1 LAIGASCELSIS
13 FQPASVGSISGSLM
27 LMDNALNAAA
37 PGYATQSIA
46 LSGTA
51 TKATPTN
58 TLVSSANPSFVS
70 NAVTFTA
77 TLAPSAGTP
86 TGTMSFYDGTTLLGT
101 QPLSNN
107 AATYTSSALA
117 TGTHSIDAVYSGDA
131 NFSAATSAAVS
142 EVVEDFTI
150 GPSSGGSAAATAS
163 RGGQAN
169 YTLAVTPPSG
179 QLIAA
184 PITFAVTGLPGGATA
199 TFSPASI
206 AAGAGATNVTLT
218 VKLASTAKVEPAKE
232 LFGGGGITVALGL
245 VLLPFLGRWR
255 RPRIGRFVCCVLAGA
270 GTAVLFASLA
280 GCGGGGN
287 GSGGGSGSQPQNYT
301 LTVTA
306 ASGSLS
312 HAATLTLTVD

>member
-1 LAIGASCELSIS
+1 
-13 FQPASVGSISGSLM
+13 
-27 LMDNALNAAA
+27 MDNALNAPA

-51 TKATPTN
+51 TKATPSN
-58 TLVSSANPSFVS
+58 TLVSSANPTFVS

-117 TGTHSIDAVYSGDA
+117 TGTHSITAVYSGNA
-131 NFSAATSAAVS
+131 NYTAATSAAVS
-142 EVVEDFTI
+142 EVVEDFTM
-150 GPSSGGSAAATAS
+150 GPPSGGSASATAS
-163 RGGQAN
+163 PGGQAT
-169 YTLAVTPPSG
+169 YTLAMTPPSG
-179 QLIAA
+179 QLFAA

-232 LFGGGGITVALGL
+232 FFRRGGITLALGL

-255 RPRIGRFVCCVLAGA
+255 RPRIGRLVCWVLAGVA
-270 GTAVLFASLA
+270 AAVLLAPVA
-280 GCGGGGN
+280 GCGGGGSA
-287 GSGGGSGSQPQNYT
+287 GGGGSGPQPQDYT

-306 ASGSLS
+306 TSGSLS
-312 HAATLTLTVD
+312 HTTTLSLTVE